1 MRTTTIASAAI
12 ATLSATALAI
22 APTAVAAQTM
32 TAGFGARQLLY
43 DNDGTIITGW
53 TVSDIGP
60 SSDVIAYTPVGRL
73 YEATSTVEADQGA
86 VTPIIGNLN
95 ARASDGE
102 TYRALFGV
110 ASPQGIS
117 AATLPEGA
125 KSTGKI
131 YFDVTGANP
140 DSVVYNDGSQDL
152 LIWVGGAANPAAG
165 APASAAPAPAA
176 PAPAAPAPAP
186 AAAPTPAP
194 TTTATPAPLPAASAS
209 NPSGFAPAGATGQS
223 SSSQGSMPSGTSPAG
238 GTTSGTS
245 GISAGSA
252 GAGGNPAGKT

>member
-1 MRTTTIASAAI
+1 MRTTTIASVAF
-12 ATLSATALAI
+12 ATLSATAFTI

-43 DNDGTIITGW
+43 DNDGTVITGW
-53 TVSDIGP
+53 TVSNISP
-60 SSDVIAYTPVGRL
+60 SSDVIPYTPVGRL
-73 YEATSTVEADQGA
+73 YEANSTVEADQGA
-86 VTPIIGNLN
+86 VTPLVGNLN

-110 ASPQGIS
+110 AAPQGINP
-117 AATLPEGA
+117 ATLPQGTQ
-125 KSTGKI
+125 STGKI

-140 DSVVYNDGSQDL
+140 DSVVYNDGTQDL
-152 LIWVGGAANPAAG
+152 LIWVGGAANPA
-165 APASAAPAPAA
+165 PAA
-176 PAPAAPAPAP
+176 PAPAAPASPAP
-186 AAAPTPAP
+186 AAPAPAPGAPPTPTPAP

-209 NPSGFAPAGATGQS
+209 NPSGFAPAGSTGQS
-223 SSSQGSMPSGTSPAG
+223 SASQGSMPSGTSPAG
-238 GTTSGTS
+238 GTSSTS

>member
-1 MRTTTIASAAI
+1 MRTTTIVSVAI
-12 ATLSATALAI
+12 VTLSATALTIPNAL
-22 APTAVAAQTM
+22 AAQTM

-53 TVSDIGP
+53 TVSNIGP
-60 SSDVIAYTPVGRL
+60 STDVIPYTPVGRL

-110 ASPQGIS
+110 ASPQGIDP
-117 AATLPEGA
+117 ATLPQGA

-140 DSVVYNDGSQDL
+140 DSVVYNDGTQDL
-152 LIWVGGAANPAAG
+152 LIWVGGAANPAA
-165 APASAAPAPAA
+165 APAPAA
-176 PAPAAPAPAP
+176 PAAPGPAP

-194 TTTATPAPLPAASAS
+194 TTTAAPAPAALPAASAS

-223 SSSQGSMPSGTSPAG
+223 SASAGSMPSGTSPAG
-238 GTTSGTS
+238 GTTTGTS
-245 GISAGSA
+245 GVSAGSA

>member
-12 ATLSATALAI
+12 ATLSAAALTIPTAL
-22 APTAVAAQTM
+22 AAQTM

-43 DNDGTIITGW
+43 DNNGTIITGW
-53 TVSDIGP
+53 TVSNIGP
-60 SSDVIAYTPVGRL
+60 SSDVIPYSPVGRL

-110 ASPQGIS
+110 ASPQGIN
-117 AATLPEGA
+117 AATLLEGA

-152 LIWVGGAANPAAG
+152 LIWVGGAANPAA
-165 APASAAPAPAA
+165 AAPAPAA
-176 PAPAAPAPAP
+176 PAAPGAPAPAA

-194 TTTATPAPLPAASAS
+194 TTTAAPAPAALPAASAS

-223 SSSQGSMPSGTSPAG
+223 SASSGSMPSGTSPAG
-238 GTTSGTS
+238 GTTTGTS
-245 GISAGSA
+245 GTSAGSA